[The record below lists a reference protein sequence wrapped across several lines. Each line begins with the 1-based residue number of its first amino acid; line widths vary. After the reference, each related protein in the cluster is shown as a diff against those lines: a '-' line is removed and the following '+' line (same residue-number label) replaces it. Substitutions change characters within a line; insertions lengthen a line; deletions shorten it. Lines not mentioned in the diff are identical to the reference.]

1 MTANP
6 LIVQVLWSFGRA
18 GAERLV
24 LDLARAL
31 PQHGFRSRVIAA
43 GGGGEMER
51 DFLDAGVEYAIGPA
65 VSSWRRYETVN
76 FLKRQIA
83 AYPPAVWHAHL
94 SEIWAGWA
102 LRSSNAKAPFV
113 VTAHNDDRDDPW
125 VRHKARGMAFR
136 DADKVVCISKVVQ
149 QYVEQEFHVP
159 SSETTII
166 RNGIDLRRVI
176 GRTKRIF
183 SEPARLVTVGR
194 LVAQKDHATLL
205 KALARIKQPWQLDI
219 LGQGPEQPALER
231 LAGSLKLT
239 SRIHFLGSVANVAE
253 RLSHAD
259 LFLFPSRWEG
269 QGIALLE
276 AAAAGVPVIASDLP
290 VFHETFDA
298 QSLAFA
304 KAQHVSAWARAIE
317 IALAYPEHAL
327 TRARRAE
334 EITRRKFALDRMVD
348 KYVQLY
354 RSLLS
359 SGLRS

>member
-1 MTANP
+1 MISNP
-6 LIVQVLWSFGRA
+6 LVVQVLWSFGRA
-18 GAERLV
+18 GAERMV

-43 GGGGEMER
+43 GGGGEMEK
-51 DFLDAGVEYAIGPA
+51 DFLDAGVEYAIGPV
-65 VSSWRRYETVN
+65 VSSFRRFETVN

-83 AYPPAVWHAHL
+83 AYPPAIWHAHL

-125 VRHKARGMAFR
+125 LRHKARGMAFR

-149 QYVEQEFHVP
+149 RYVAQEFHVP
-159 SSETTII
+159 SSETTLI
-166 RNGIDLRRVI
+166 RNGIDFRRVI
-176 GRTKRIF
+176 GRPVRSF
-183 SEPARLVTVGR
+183 SEPARLITVGR

-219 LGQGPEQPALER
+219 LGQGSEQPTLER

-239 SRIHFLGSVANVAE
+239 SRVHFLGSVTNVAE
-253 RLSHAD
+253 RLSRSD

-269 QGIALLE
+269 QGLALLE
-276 AAAAGVPVIASDLP
+276 AAAAGVPIIASDLP

-298 QSLAFA
+298 HSLAFA
-304 KAQHVSAWARAIE
+304 KPQDVSAWTRAIE
-317 IALAYPEHAL
+317 TALANPEQAL

-334 EITRRKFALDRMVD
+334 EITRREFALDRMVD

-354 RSLLS
+354 RDVIA
-359 SGLRS
+359 RI